1 MRLIFLAATLVPA
14 TVQAQRAER
23 SGPCENPER
32 YEDYGGTPDLL
43 MSKLLGLRAV
53 EVDAILRRMTSSNR
67 SDRVVAALELKK
79 NAAGSEQALRQVLW
93 SNHGARNTQIREVAK
108 IARRNMKNE
117 GAASQGGLL
126 GALLAMDPQD
136 QNHGEGTRAAV
147 RIMGMLVSLNGLDT
161 MAGYKVILEFSGRH
175 AGIFRQEIGRM
186 LASNGMKVM
195 PALVYG
201 RGSKDNELH
210 MFSVKWIRD
219 MGNPRFGEQIEQIE
233 SPRRLAQ
240 LLEAYASV
248 NDLDAVDITLSL
260 ANHESVFVR
269 NAARKCL
276 EHYGQNVKW
285 SARRGFENTF
295 GHEPPEGTDVG
306 HWLEKLYEHWDSERG
321 AAAMVLFSEG
331 LRAHA
336 EGDLGRMEARYR
348 LILRDAPMFTLRH
361 EMAGGFLDLA
371 TAHEK
376 EGRLEKAREASL
388 MAFRVAGPN
397 TEGSRK
403 AKARLDWL
411 EAETLRAGGAFDEEL
426 YRRIAQEDPSNAG
439 ARRWVEE
446 YSETDDGISRLVVK
460 ALEISLVLFLG
471 ALLLYIRLRRNRR

>member
-1 MRLIFLAATLVPA
+1 MRLLFLAATLA
-14 TVQAQRAER
+14 TATAAAQRVER

-32 YEDYGGTPDLL
+32 YDDYGGSPDLL
-43 MSKLLGLRAV
+43 ISKELGLSV
-53 EVDAILRRMTSSNR
+53 EEVDAILRAMTSSDR
-67 SDRVVAALELKK
+67 ADRVMAALELKK
-79 NAAGSEQALRQVLW
+79 SAAGSEQALRQALW
-93 SNHGARNTQIREVAK
+93 SNHGARNAQIREVVK
-108 IARRNMKNE
+108 IARRIMKNE
-117 GAASQGGLL
+117 DAESRGGML
-126 GALLAMDPQD
+126 GVLLAMDPQG
-136 QNHGEGTRAAV
+136 QSHGEGTRAAI

-175 AGIFRQEIGRM
+175 AGVFRQEIGKM
-186 LASNGMKVM
+186 LVSNGMKVI

-201 RGSKDNELH
+201 RGSKDKELH

-248 NDLDAVDITLSL
+248 NELEAVEITLSL

-276 EHYGQNVKW
+276 EYYGKNVKW
-285 SARRGFENTF
+285 SALRTFENTF
-295 GHEPPEGTDVG
+295 GNEPPDGTEVG
-306 HWLEKLYEHWDSERG
+306 YWLEKLYEHWDSERG

-348 LILRDAPMFTLRH
+348 LILRDAPMFFRRH

-371 TAHEK
+371 AAHEK
-376 EGRLEKAREASL
+376 EGRIEEASQASL
-388 MAFRVAGPN
+388 MAFRVAAPN
-397 TEGSRK
+397 TDGKRK

-426 YRRIAQEDPSNAG
+426 YRRIAQEDPANAG
-439 ARRWVEE
+439 ASNWVEE
-446 YSETDDGISRLVVK
+446 YSETDDGTGRLVVK

-471 ALLLYIRLRRNRR
+471 ALLLYLRFRRRRS

>member
-1 MRLIFLAATLVPA
+1 MKLIFLAAALVPA
-14 TVQAQRAER
+14 IAAAQRVDR

-32 YEDYGGTPDLL
+32 FEDYGGTSDLL
-43 MSKLLGLRAV
+43 MSKVLGLGDK
-53 EVDAILRRMTSSNR
+53 EVDAILRRMTSSDR
-67 SDRVVAALELKK
+67 ADRVAAAIELKK
-79 NAAGSEQALRQVLW
+79 NASGSEQVLRQALW
-93 SNHGARNTQIREVAK
+93 SNHGARNAQIREVVK
-108 IARRNMKNE
+108 VARRSIKNE
-117 GAASQGGLL
+117 DEESQGGLL
-126 GALLAMDPQD
+126 GSLLAMDPQN

-147 RIMGMLVSLNGLDT
+147 RIMGMLVSLNSLDT

-175 AGIFRQEIGRM
+175 AGIFRLEIGNM
-186 LASNGMKVM
+186 LVSNGMKVI

-210 MFSVKWIRD
+210 MFAVKWIRD
-219 MGNPRFGEQIEQIE
+219 MGNPRFGEQIEKIE

-248 NDLDAVDITLSL
+248 NDLDAMDITLSL

-276 EHYGQNVKW
+276 EHYGKNVKW
-285 SARRGFENTF
+285 SALRSFENTF
-295 GHEPPEGTDVG
+295 GHEAPEGTDVE
-306 HWLEKLYEHWDSERG
+306 HWLEKLYEHWDAQRL
-321 AAAMVLFSEG
+321 AKARALFSEG
-331 LRAHA
+331 LLARSK
-336 EGDLGRMEARYR
+336 GDLQTMEDKFR
-348 LILRDAPMFTLRH
+348 LILRDAPMFSRRH
-361 EMAGGFLDLA
+361 EMAGGFLELA

-388 MAFRVAGPN
+388 MAFRVAAPN

-403 AKARLDWL
+403 AMAKLDWL

-426 YRRIAQEDPSNAG
+426 YRRIAQEDPENAA
-439 ARRWVEE
+439 ARRWAEE
-446 YSETDDGISRLVVK
+446 YSETDDGIERLVVK

-471 ALLLYIRLRRNRR
+471 VLLLYLRLGRSRR